1 MIYPQIITSHPLDR
15 KAPFELGTDLR
26 SIQAWDRMHGG
37 HCRVD
42 RIHNETGRAVIQDFW
57 DGSAAECDHR
67 RPTRMWRAWAA
78 PLIDAKEVSR
88 VSRILL
94 YDPDYWRARAQEA
107 RKLAGRMLDQW
118 SKQTLLILADSYEAL
133 ARDAEAR
140 SKHGV
145 GVEAEEGRVSEPK

>member
-1 MIYPQIITSHPLDR
+1 
-15 KAPFELGTDLR
+15 
-26 SIQAWDRMHGG
+26 
-37 HCRVD
+37 
-42 RIHNETGRAVIQDFW
+42 
-57 DGSAAECDHR
+57 
-67 RPTRMWRAWAA
+67 MWRAWAA

-94 YDPDYWRARAQEA
+94 YDPDYWRSRAQEA

-118 SKQTLLILADSYEAL
+118 SKQTLLTLADSYEAL

-140 SKHGV
+140 SKRGV